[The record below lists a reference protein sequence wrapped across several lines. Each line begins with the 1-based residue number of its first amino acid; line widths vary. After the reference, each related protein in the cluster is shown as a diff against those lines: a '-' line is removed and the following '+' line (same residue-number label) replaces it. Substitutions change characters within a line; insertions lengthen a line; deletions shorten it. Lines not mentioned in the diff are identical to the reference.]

1 MKPRECEKELLVIE
15 AARSGAWDTE
25 LRKHVAGCHACA
37 EVALAAGALNA
48 MRASDQAEARI
59 PDAGLMWWKA
69 QLLSKR
75 AAGER
80 ATKPISFVEHFAYA
94 CGVFAAVA
102 VCVWQWSAIRGW
114 FASMGRGVD
123 RGSVTRAATARFDLH
138 AVQTSIVNWVQN
150 VGSLQKSS
158 LAIILSVGVLSI
170 FVAFAAYLTRSEE

>member
-1 MKPRECEKELLVIE
+1 MKPRECQKELLVIE
-15 AARSGAWDTE
+15 AARSGLWDDD
-25 LRKHVAGCHACA
+25 LRKHVGDCEACA
-37 EVALAAGALNA
+37 DVALAASALNA
-48 MRASDQAEARI
+48 MRASDQVEARI

-80 ATKPISFVEHFAYA
+80 ATRPISFIEHFAYA
-94 CGVFAAVA
+94 CGIFAVLA

-114 FASMGRGVD
+114 FVSMGRGAD
-123 RGSVTRAATARFDLH
+123 RGSTATAATAHFDLH
-138 AVQTSIVNWVQN
+138 ALQTSIVNWVQN

>member
-1 MKPRECEKELLVIE
+1 MKPGECEKELLVVE
-15 AARSGAWDTE
+15 AARSGSWDAE
-25 LRKHVAGCHACA
+25 LRKHVADCRACG
-37 EVALAAGALNA
+37 EVALTAQALNA
-48 MRASDQAEARI
+48 MRASDQVEARI

-75 AAGER
+75 AAAER

-94 CGVFAAVA
+94 CGIFAAVA
-102 VCVWQWSAIRGW
+102 VCVWQWSAIRAW
-114 FASMGRGVD
+114 FGSMGRGVH
-123 RGSVTRAATARFDLH
+123 RGSAATVATAHFDFQALE
-138 AVQTSIVNWVQN
+138 ASIVNWVQN